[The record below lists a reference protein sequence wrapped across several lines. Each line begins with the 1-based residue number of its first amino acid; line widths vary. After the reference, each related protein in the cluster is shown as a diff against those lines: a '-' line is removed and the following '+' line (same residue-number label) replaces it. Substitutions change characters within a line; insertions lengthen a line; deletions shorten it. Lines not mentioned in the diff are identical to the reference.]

1 MVEAACLRIQ
11 TEGDM
16 RLDPHAPSTPQ
27 AGEVV
32 PRSPATG
39 CRKTIVAL
47 VALGWTAETMGI
59 WSGKND
65 GRTRENICGF
75 HMVTDFLTET
85 GWLMISMAISG
96 TDWLEV
102 PYIRPIVQA

>member
-1 MVEAACLRIQ
+1 
-11 TEGDM
+11 
-16 RLDPHAPSTPQ
+16 
-27 AGEVV
+27 
-32 PRSPATG
+32 
-39 CRKTIVAL
+39 
-47 VALGWTAETMGI
+47 MGI